1 MVDSSWKNVPCV
13 PRKEHWECR
22 DLDSQAEVQF
32 PSLKKA
38 VGGGTWLPQLWGH
51 FEGIAVRCRKASS
64 EISLYWLKCSRF
76 VRLPPQLSSSHSELS
91 CCVLSAAH
99 KTAFGQGLDDGSV
112 ISQP

>member
-1 MVDSSWKNVPCV
+1 MPGPGQPGRGPVPI
-13 PRKEHWECR
+13 PEEGSGWG
-22 DLDSQAEVQF
+22 DLAA
-32 PSLKKA
+32 PA
-38 VGGGTWLPQLWGH
+38 VGH
-51 FEGIAVRCRKASS
+51 FEGIALRCRKASS